1 MTRYMKKRQVYRHF
15 RHNLC
20 VSKSPDRTLPLS
32 SLLRFPFQLDEFGFL
47 RWNAPRHDP
56 PLESAKT
63 LFDGCSNRG
72 YDQPKQCTIIYK
84 GNPWKLPH
92 IFFIWS
98 RMIHVKIAAKLVVLH
113 KKSFDQNQEQM
124 MWLKGWNS
132 HLFLTESWPYQWV
145 YWSASQTCLY
155 QPLRLECCLLIAI
168 VLLGQTAKTSNR
180 NIAKEEMQIH
190 KGVKEFRD
198 FFTIFEVTRTNFTIS
213 GPSGAHSFGNQSEK
227 KACIFMRSRDC
238 TTKSLKQ
245 LASNMVGQWDLHIY
259 IYVYIYLYFLCYNLI
274 SHTIYIYPYNLNTTP
289 FNIQKPFYSSS
300 TLR

>member
-132 HLFLTESWPYQWV
+132 HLSLTESWPHQWV
-145 YWSASQTCLY
+145 YWSASQAFLY

-168 VLLGQTAKTSNR
+168 VLLRQTAKHFCW
-180 NIAKEEMQIH
+180 KEYGKHPTETLPRKKCKFTGFLQGFFHNFWGESELHHLRIVRCTFLWVPKWMKK
-190 KGVKEFRD
+190 KG
-198 FFTIFEVTRTNFTIS
+198 
-213 GPSGAHSFGNQSEK
+213 
-227 KACIFMRSRDC
+227 CIFMRSRYC
-238 TTKSLKQ
+238 TTKSLKH
-245 LASNMVGQWDLHIY
+245 LK
-259 IYVYIYLYFLCYNLI
+259 
-274 SHTIYIYPYNLNTTP
+274 TT
-289 FNIQKPFYSSS
+289 
-300 TLR
+300 R